1 MRRMFLVPLLIVIAV
16 AAIGGAIGYYI
27 YNNYMFYTTDDAQ
40 VSGQIVNINAP
51 TAGVLSTLSVN
62 IGDTVTSGQT
72 IATITSAQPTVP
84 PINIASPINGT
95 ILQLYA
101 VQGQTAAPG
110 IPILALTNLSSVTV
124 TAYVDE
130 SAISNISKGQSV
142 DITIDAFS
150 GTSFTGHVDQIVQSA
165 ASEFSLLPTTDNT
178 SGNFTKVGQRVP
190 VIITLDGTA
199 GKDIVPGLNAEVTIH
214 LH

>member
-16 AAIGGAIGYYI
+16 AAIVGAGAYYF
-27 YNNYMFYTTDDAQ
+27 YNNYLYYSTDDAQ

-51 TAGVLSTLSVN
+51 TAGVLSTLSVK

-72 IATITSAQPTVP
+72 IATITSAQPNVP
-84 PINIASPINGT
+84 PINITSPINGT

-110 IPILALTNLSSVTV
+110 VPILALTDLSSVTV

-130 SAISNISKGQSV
+130 SAITNISKGQSV
-142 DITIDAFS
+142 DITIDAFN
-150 GTSFTGHVDQIVQSA
+150 GTSFTGHVDQIIQSA
-165 ASEFSLLPTTDNT
+165 ASQFSLLPTTDNT

-190 VIITLDGTA
+190 VIITFDGTA

-214 LH
+214 IH